1 MEVIMKQYDELIE
14 QNNSMKK
21 KFEIKVIGQE
31 NKILK
36 LEE

>member
-1 MEVIMKQYDELIE
+1 MKQYDELIE